1 MIQVENIRLNNKDSF
16 KQKNEYCTMKNST
29 QFCEIIKLSKTNK
42 TYIKQP
48 KLIELYSKL
57 FLNEP
62 VPKQLH
68 NSLVDILSQISCLKL
83 WIYSPTLLF
92 IRFCIF
98 IILHKVNY
106 NKKSIFIFNINYI

>member
-1 MIQVENIRLNNKDSF
+1 
-16 KQKNEYCTMKNST
+16 MKNTT
-29 QFCEIIKLSKTNK
+29 QFCEIVALSKTNK

-68 NSLVDILSQISCLKL
+68 NSLVDILCTLRCYLQYVYKVDIITLNEQI
-83 WIYSPTLLF
+83 YELF
-92 IRFCIF
+92 LQFR
-98 IILHKVNY
+98 
-106 NKKSIFIFNINYI
+106 